1 MKGVHDPMGK
11 RVLLLGLGMQGKAA
25 LYDLVSSPE
34 ISRIVVVDSR
44 PDLLVSLDWYR
55 SGKVTGRILD
65 AADEASLA
73 ALMHD
78 ADVVVEALSATL
90 ALPVGRLAADCG
102 VSLVSSSYYLNPGE
116 QDAEKIQTVKS
127 QIRQIDRTA
136 AGRGIVILTEFGLD
150 PGLDLIL
157 GARALSELDEVREFR
172 SYGAGI
178 PGPSARENPLQYKF
192 SWSII
197 GVMRAYRRPAKII
210 SVGRVV
216 SLDADKVFETGNYH
230 ILELEEIGVALE
242 CFPNGD
248 SVRYAELF
256 GIRDSI
262 KEMGRYTCRLPGH
275 CAFWNTMVK
284 CGFLDEQPMRI
295 GEVCVSPIEFT
306 ASLLGSQKQFHYA
319 DDEQDITFI
328 RVDVQGIRRGKEIRI
343 IYQLIDKRDLETGFT
358 SMQRT
363 VGFTLGLG
371 ARLILEGKLAKP
383 GLLMPLDVPYES
395 VIPSLEK
402 HNIRVVRQES
412 LSYSNAKRN
421 LS

>member
-1 MKGVHDPMGK
+1 MGK
-11 RVLLLGLGMQGKAA
+11 RVLLLGLGMQGTAA
-25 LYDLVSSPE
+25 LYDLLSCPE

-44 PDLLVSLDWYR
+44 PGLLASLDRYPPGR
-55 SGKVTGRILD
+55 VIGRILN
-65 AADEASLA
+65 AVDEASLA
-73 ALMHD
+73 PLMRD
-78 ADVVVEALSATL
+78 ADVVVEALTATF

-116 QDAEKIQTVKS
+116 QDAEKIETIKN
-127 QIRQIDRTA
+127 QIRRIDRVA
-136 AGRGIVILTEFGLD
+136 AGKGIVILTEFGMD
-150 PGLDLIL
+150 PGLDLVL
-157 GARALSELDEVREFR
+157 GARALRELDEVREFR

-178 PGPSARENPLQYKF
+178 PGPNARANPLQYKF

-197 GVMRAYRRPAKII
+197 GVMKAYRRPARII
-210 SVGRVV
+210 SDAQIVTF
-216 SLDADKVFETGNYH
+216 DADKVFEEGNYH
-230 ILELEEIGVALE
+230 ILELEEIGVPLE

-256 GIRDSI
+256 GIQDSV

-275 CAFWNTMVK
+275 CAFWNTLVK
-284 CGFLDEQPMRI
+284 CGFLDEPPVRI
-295 GEVCVSPIEFT
+295 GEVCASPIEFT

-319 DDEQDITFI
+319 DDEQDMTFI
-328 RVDVQGIRRGKEIRI
+328 RVDVQGIRRGKETRV
-343 IYQLIDKRDLETGFT
+343 IYQLIDTRDLETGFT

-383 GLLMPLDVPYES
+383 GLLTPLDVPYEN
-395 VIPSLEK
+395 VIPRLEK

-412 LSYSNAKRN
+412 PSHSNAKRN